1 MDVMYIA
8 SHLILYLLLIAAVI
22 QDFDCMKV
30 SNRLILTGLGGSLS
44 FRLLGGESEQ
54 IIWFLPDIII
64 PVIVLYL
71 LYLAGILGAADIKL
85 FSVVSGFTNLKY
97 CIYSIVFAFIF
108 TAIWSFARLIR
119 QGKLGLGI
127 VNGLVYFRK
136 LFCGNFLEYDSECEK
151 ICFSLAVYIGVL
163 SVDVLSIL

>member
-1 MDVMYIA
+1 M
-8 SHLILYLLLIAAVI
+8 
-22 QDFDCMKV
+22 
-30 SNRLILTGLGGSLS
+30 
-44 FRLLGGESEQ
+44 
-54 IIWFLPDIII
+54 PDIII

-108 TAIWSFARLIR
+108 AAIWSFARLIR

>member
-1 MDVMYIA
+1 MDVAEMTSILV
-8 SHLILYLLLIAAVI
+8 LITLLSVAVI
-22 QDFDCMKV
+22 QDMRSMKV
-30 SNRLILTGLGGSLS
+30 SNRLILVGICAAIPLRIWSQGVGG
-44 FRLLGGESEQ
+44 
-54 IIWFLPDIII
+54 IVWILPNIII

-71 LYLAGILGAADIKL
+71 FYLAGIMGAADIKL

-97 CIYSIVFAFIF
+97 CIYSIVFAFTF
-108 TAIWSFARLIR
+108 AAIWSFARLIR

-136 LFCGNFLEYDSECEK
+136 LFCGDFLEYDSECEK

>member
-1 MDVMYIA
+1 M
-8 SHLILYLLLIAAVI
+8 
-22 QDFDCMKV
+22 
-30 SNRLILTGLGGSLS
+30 
-44 FRLLGGESEQ
+44 
-54 IIWFLPDIII
+54 PDIII

-108 TAIWSFARLIR
+108 ATIWSFARLIR

-151 ICFSLAVYIGVL
+151 ICFSLAGIYWGYCQWMY
-163 SVDVLSIL
+163 